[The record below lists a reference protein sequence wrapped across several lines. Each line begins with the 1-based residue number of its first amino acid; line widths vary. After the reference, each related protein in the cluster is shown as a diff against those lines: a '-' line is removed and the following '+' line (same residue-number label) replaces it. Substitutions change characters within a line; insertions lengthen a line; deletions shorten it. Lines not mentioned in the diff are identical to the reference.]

1 MLRRKRDKRI
11 IWLNNV
17 ELVCGIVG
25 ALLLFIPF
33 NSSYNSWYRGQYML
47 LLYTGG
53 YLLVWLVLIMWR
65 KVIASNKIR
74 ICGNWLDCIV
84 IGMVLYL
91 FIRACID
98 FEYSGM
104 MILQIGVACLAYY
117 CFRNIPRKFF
127 IWYIRAFLMGGV
139 VQILFSLHNQGEYF
153 AFSERFSR
161 IYGSFLNPSVWGNY
175 LALLLV
181 MEMGMLWHR
190 MRWKWKVLW
199 MVVLLLTIF
208 LLWQSNSRT
217 GWVAAML
224 GAGTLFYKIYVAK
237 KMQQWSRRKRFL
249 LMAAVL
255 ILLSLYGNMLY
266 TYKKDSSDGRL
277 FIWRVSCD
285 LIKDAPCWGHGV
297 NGFRRNYMMY
307 QSTYFKQ
314 NPVSAWRKVA
324 GDNCF
329 AFNEYIRFAVEY
341 GLITVILFIIVG
353 GYVLIKKTKSKSK
366 RIVLSKCLLLTLGV
380 IAIFSYPF
388 FLWQYVILLLFFLSG
403 ANGEAR
409 LNLPAYI
416 ERYSRNLFVIMV
428 AFMMILF
435 IGGGMVGEK
444 TVRLYN
450 DGVRLYR
457 AKQYEGAKEKFLQCM
472 EQYPDYN
479 LTLLLGEVCIDLQE
493 YVVAE
498 YYFKLA
504 ADMIPGRIKPHF
516 YLFKLYREF
525 CREKALQEALTIK
538 EILVKVYS
546 PQLNTIYK
554 EVDAFM
560 MNFETL
566 NK

>member
-1 MLRRKRDKRI
+1 
-11 IWLNNV
+11 
-17 ELVCGIVG
+17 
-25 ALLLFIPF
+25 
-33 NSSYNSWYRGQYML
+33 
-47 LLYTGG
+47 
-53 YLLVWLVLIMWR
+53 
-65 KVIASNKIR
+65 
-74 ICGNWLDCIV
+74 
-84 IGMVLYL
+84 
-91 FIRACID
+91 
-98 FEYSGM
+98 
-104 MILQIGVACLAYY
+104 
-117 CFRNIPRKFF
+117 
-127 IWYIRAFLMGGV
+127 
-139 VQILFSLHNQGEYF
+139 
-153 AFSERFSR
+153 
-161 IYGSFLNPSVWGNY
+161 
-175 LALLLV
+175 
-181 MEMGMLWHR
+181 
-190 MRWKWKVLW
+190 
-199 MVVLLLTIF
+199 
-208 LLWQSNSRT
+208 
-217 GWVAAML
+217 
-224 GAGTLFYKIYVAK
+224 
-237 KMQQWSRRKRFL
+237 
-249 LMAAVL
+249 
-255 ILLSLYGNMLY
+255 
-266 TYKKDSSDGRL
+266 
-277 FIWRVSCD
+277 
-285 LIKDAPCWGHGV
+285 
-297 NGFRRNYMMY
+297 MMY
-307 QSTYFKQ
+307 QSAYFKK

-479 LTLLLGEVCIDLQE
+479 LTLLLGEVCIGLQE